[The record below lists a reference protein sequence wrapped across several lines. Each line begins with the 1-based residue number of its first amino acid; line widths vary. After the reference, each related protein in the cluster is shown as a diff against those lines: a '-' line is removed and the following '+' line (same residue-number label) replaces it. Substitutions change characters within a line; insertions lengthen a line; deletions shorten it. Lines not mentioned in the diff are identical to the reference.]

1 MEGNLIVDFDY
12 IKLIG
17 ELSDEERLKFYEILA
32 HTLTVSVRAIWSD
45 EALTDSEKVESLKW
59 LNEIMHRVTMKSA
72 LLRTHKNTYSES
84 DSWEDIKHWVSCCP
98 DIERVVEW
106 ALRFSYDTCRL

>member
-1 MEGNLIVDFDY
+1 MDFDY

-17 ELSDEERLKFYEILA
+17 ELSDEERVKFYECLA
-32 HTLTVSVRAIWSD
+32 HNLTVSVRAIWSD
-45 EALTDSEKVESLKW
+45 AGLIDSEKVERLKW

-84 DSWEDIKHWVSCCP
+84 DSWKDIQHWVSCCSDIGP
-98 DIERVVEW
+98 DVEW
-106 ALRFSYDTCRL
+106 ALKFSYDSCHR